1 MVGSRDL
8 KLLPSGIHMAL
19 IWFCPS
25 SPSPSSSVLLS
36 PLSSV
41 PLPLS
46 LLHSLCPC
54 SLAKHIMRPVH
65 RYVSPNQ
72 LRSIKY
78 PQESVLRHVWVN
90 GQFLRT
96 GSPLGGSHKLWQIEN
111 FSPTPFSCLVSPSID
126 LVLIPFIF

>member
-8 KLLPSGIHMAL
+8 ELLPSGIHMAL

-25 SPSPSSSVLLS
+25 SVITSPSPSSSVLLC

-54 SLAKHIMRPVH
+54 SLAKYIMRPVH

-72 LRSIKY
+72 LRSMKY
-78 PQESVLRHVWVN
+78 PQERVLRHVWVN

-96 GSPLGGSHKLWQIEN
+96 GSPLGGSQKLWQIEN
-111 FSPTPFSCLVSPSID
+111 FSPHHFHV
-126 LVLIPFIF
+126 